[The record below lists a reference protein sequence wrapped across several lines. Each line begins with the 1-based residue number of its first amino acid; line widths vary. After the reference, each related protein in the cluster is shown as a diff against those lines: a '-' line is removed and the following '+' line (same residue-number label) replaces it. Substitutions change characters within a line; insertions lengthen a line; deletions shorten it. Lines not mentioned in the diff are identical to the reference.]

1 MTVREWFRVMRRAD
15 WERAPGTLLDVVT
28 ILNSGQLPSF
38 VPHLRHVGGFPV
50 WRAVRL
56 ETDSERKVRLVR
68 ELMDRALDDMER
80 KLQDEEERL
89 HRESRWFSDPMA
101 RRYTK
106 E

>member
-68 ELMDRALDDMER
+68 ELMDSAIRDMER
-80 KLQDEEERL
+80 KLQEEDMREL
-89 HRESRWFSDPMA
+89 AEWHRFVKGD
-101 RRYTK
+101 K
-106 E
+106 